1 MNETVKK
8 EQLRSYAEEILEP
21 ETVECI
27 EYVDSFM
34 DEEGESEVWLLES
47 DTGHEYWLIEGVYP
61 ANIIRKSG
69 IYQTADRAF
78 TAYVDMIQEAQ
89 KTQELPDWFHQNLR

>member
-1 MNETVKK
+1 MNEAVKQ
-8 EQLRSYAEEILEP
+8 EQLRGYAEEILKP
-21 ETVECI
+21 ETVERI
-27 EYVDSFM
+27 KYVDSFA

-47 DTGHEYWLIEGVYP
+47 DTGNEYWLIEGAYP

-78 TAYVDMIQEAQ
+78 TAYVDMLQEAQ
-89 KTQELPDWFHQNLR
+89 KTQELPDRFHQNLK